1 MAKFGEL
8 IKSEIPLLILFCAE
22 WNEAST
28 SMQSTLN
35 EVASELGDKASI
47 IKIDIELNE
56 GLADALRIKL
66 LPTILIYQKSQMVFR
81 LSGEMSK
88 LQLIETL
95 TQYI

>member
-8 IKSEIPLLILFCAE
+8 IKSEIPLLILFYAE
-22 WNEAST
+22 WNEASI

-35 EVASELGDKASI
+35 EVASELGDKATI
-47 IKIDIELNE
+47 IKIDVELNE
-56 GLADALRIKL
+56 DLADALRIKS

-88 LQLIETL
+88 LELIETL